1 MFFFS
6 KHIREWILIA
16 FCAKVEQSQC
26 NSIVLNVY
34 FMVVVVFFP
43 KRGEN
48 KQIFIYKSAPFVVV
62 VVVIVSGVVAKQ
74 IGLWELRFSIVS
86 CLLTIDL

>member
-1 MFFFS
+1 M
-6 KHIREWILIA
+6 IA

-34 FMVVVVFFP
+34 FMVVVVVFFP

-62 VVVIVSGVVAKQ
+62 VVVIVSAVVAKQ